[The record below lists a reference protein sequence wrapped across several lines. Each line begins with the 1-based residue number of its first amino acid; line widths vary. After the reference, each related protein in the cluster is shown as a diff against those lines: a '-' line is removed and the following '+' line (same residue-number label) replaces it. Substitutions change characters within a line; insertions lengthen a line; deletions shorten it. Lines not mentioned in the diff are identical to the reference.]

1 MENNE
6 AKQKAKELIDYFSSI
21 IPIEASFNDTAD
33 EAIRKMRNDWIA
45 TKQCAIKV
53 CDERAKLIVEL
64 SERGYWLDKIQEQI
78 DIKKEIEKL

>member
-1 MENNE
+1 MVLPNKQGTMTNNE
-6 AKQKAKELIDYFSSI
+6 KAIELV
-21 IPIEASFNDTAD
+21 SFYREYIRMAD
-33 EAIRKMRNDWIA
+33 KYGHLLGDDEIHLA
-45 TKQCAIKV
+45 KQCAIKL

>member
-1 MENNE
+1 MVLPN
-6 AKQKAKELIDYFSSI
+6 KQGTMTNKEKAIEL
-21 IPIEASFNDTAD
+21 
-33 EAIRKMRNDWIA
+33 
-45 TKQCAIKV
+45 